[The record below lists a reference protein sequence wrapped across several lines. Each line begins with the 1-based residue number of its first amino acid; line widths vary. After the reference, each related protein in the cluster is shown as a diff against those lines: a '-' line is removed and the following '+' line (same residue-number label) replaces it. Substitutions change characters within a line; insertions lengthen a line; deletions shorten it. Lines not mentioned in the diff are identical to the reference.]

1 MKFLDTNLL
10 TNQKTK
16 EKKKNYLIT
25 FITNCSH
32 YSFVDIM
39 KNKNEEFDMFK
50 ILVSGIE
57 NQFNGKIKRFC
68 SDIFLNKFLVTYLT
82 HFKMESLQK

>member
-32 YSFVDIM
+32 YTFD
-39 KNKNEEFDMFK
+39 EEFDMFK

-57 NQFNGKIKRFC
+57 NQFNGTIKRFC
-68 SDIFLNKFLVTYLT
+68 SDIFLNKFVVTYLT
-82 HFKMESLQK
+82 HFKLESLQK